1 MTAIHSHKHLRKLR
15 EQRESRRLGVAKVL
29 RETPNA
35 TDIELAKIFDVSRNT
50 IREDRKY
57 LMTLV
62 KNEALTET
70 QLYREVQLTRITAK
84 WNEIE
89 TDPTMTGAEKH
100 LAWSRWMK
108 LEMDL
113 RGTAAPTRSENL
125 NVNLNPEH
133 SEEFLLFKEACA
145 GLTEDQRHEVR
156 AYAKGLPRTWVA
168 PRPEENFPPPMN
180 ALLEGQDEAQ

>member
-1 MTAIHSHKHLRKLR
+1 VTAPTTHLRKLR
-15 EQRESRRLGVAKVL
+15 EQRDSRRLGVAKAL

-50 IREDRKY
+50 IAEDRKY

-70 QLYREVQLTRITAK
+70 QLYRENQLTRITEK
-84 WNEIE
+84 WDEIE
-89 TDPTMTGAEKH
+89 TDPTMSGAEKH

-113 RGTAAPTRSENL
+113 RGTAAPSKSIVGHVTGPQLDALYLDIREVLLDADEETRQEVLDHARELVKSRRKPIVVDLNL
-125 NVNLNPEH
+125 FP
-133 SEEFLLFKEACA
+133 KE
-145 GLTEDQRHEVR
+145 LTDGV
-156 AYAKGLPRTWVA
+156 
-168 PRPEENFPPPMN
+168 
-180 ALLEGQDEAQ
+180 